1 MARQSQ
7 PLYSVDEYLA
17 IERVSE
23 DRHEYL
29 DGSIFAMAGES
40 GEHGD
45 ISANLTAI
53 VVSQLRNTECRAR
66 TKDTKV
72 RSGPSPSGSRLMKGL
87 FSYPD
92 LVVICGEPVYHD
104 ERRDVIL
111 NPSVIFEVLS
121 ESTEA
126 FDRGEKFQRYQVWNP
141 TLSDYALVSQTRP
154 LIEHYSRQAR
164 GDWSYRVYAGLD
176 KSLVIESIRCTLRL
190 AEIYD
195 RIVFGP
201 ERMGDLDAE

>member
-53 VVSQLRNTECRAR
+53 VVSQLRNT
-66 TKDTKV
+66 
-72 RSGPSPSGSRLMKGL
+72 
-87 FSYPD
+87 
-92 LVVICGEPVYHD
+92 
-104 ERRDVIL
+104 
-111 NPSVIFEVLS
+111 
-121 ESTEA
+121 
-126 FDRGEKFQRYQVWNP
+126 
-141 TLSDYALVSQTRP
+141 
-154 LIEHYSRQAR
+154 
-164 GDWSYRVYAGLD
+164 
-176 KSLVIESIRCTLRL
+176 
-190 AEIYD
+190 
-195 RIVFGP
+195 
-201 ERMGDLDAE
+201 